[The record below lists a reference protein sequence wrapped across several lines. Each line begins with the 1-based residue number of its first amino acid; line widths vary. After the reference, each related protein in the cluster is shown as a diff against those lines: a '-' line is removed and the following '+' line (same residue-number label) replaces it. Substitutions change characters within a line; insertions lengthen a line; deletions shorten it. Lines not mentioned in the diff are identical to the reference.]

1 MMKKIYFIVFFLF
14 CAIFSDTEVYAQK
27 YFKSRVYQDWL
38 DSLAAVAEK
47 GAKEVAEK
55 ASGEQIVYIKIG
67 SKKYRYLTKFD
78 SSLIGQKASYKA
90 GYYTFDGKK
99 AAFDL
104 KTFKKYADAIGCQ
117 KSYKGVGFIRTLP
130 YILGAVGAGAGAGIA
145 YSLTPEYCT
154 PTSYAIGSGIAGLGL
169 GFLIGK
175 ALVNSKYEKIPKD
188 YNACIKEKAKKKKK
202 LKAMIP
208 NDINLGMLPTGNG
221 NQTTTLGFS
230 WKF

>member
-1 MMKKIYFIVFFLF
+1 MKKAYIFSLFFLF
-14 CAIFSDTEVYAQK
+14 CAFCQNTDLYAQK

-38 DSLAAVAEK
+38 DSLAAVSEK
-47 GAKEVAEK
+47 GEKEVDTVAKER
-55 ASGEQIVYIKIG
+55 IVYIKIG

-78 SSLIGQKASYKA
+78 STLIGQKAAYKG

-117 KSYKGVGFIRTLP
+117 KSYSGLGFSRTLP
-130 YILGAVGAGAGAGIA
+130 YLLGGVGAAAGAGIA
-145 YSLTPEYCT
+145 YSVTPEYCY
-154 PTSYAIGSGIAGLGL
+154 PVGYSILSGLGGAGL

-175 ALVNSKYEKIPKD
+175 ALLNAKYAKLPQD
-188 YNACIKEKAKKKKK
+188 YNACIKEKAKKKRK

-208 NDINLGMLPTGNG
+208 DNINLGLLPTGNG
-221 NQTTTLGFS
+221 QQNTTIGFS
-230 WKF
+230 WKL